1 MEWDRAVRVLYIED
15 TAVNVAL
22 VSAILRRRPAVQL
35 RVAGTGEEGV
45 AAALADGPALVLLD
59 LHLPDI
65 DGHEVLRRLRADPAT
80 EGTPVVVVSADAA
93 TDARERVLA
102 AGPIASWPSPWGWP
116 TCSPW
121 STNWRLSRRWRGP
134 RSPGLPFGSAARR
147 SRWPAWAWVVGAR
160 RHMPAPSRLRATPRA
175 VVRARLRRAPADP
188 FPQARAGRRYV
199 PGRGTAIV
207 VGARGAATG
216 APGDPSARVGHRS
229 CTSGPR
235 RRGRDSPC
243 HGTAKP

>member
-1 MEWDRAVRVLYIED
+1 MEWERAVRVLYIED

-65 DGHEVLRRLRADPAT
+65 DDGHEVLRRLRADPAT

-102 AGPIASWPSPWGWP
+102 AG
-116 TCSPW
+116 
-121 STNWRLSRRWRGP
+121 
-134 RSPGLPFGSAARR
+134 
-147 SRWPAWAWVVGAR
+147 
-160 RHMPAPSRLRATPRA
+160 
-175 VVRARLRRAPADP
+175 ADR
-188 FPQARAGRRYV
+188 FL
-199 PGRGTAIV
+199 
-207 VGARGAATG
+207 
-216 APGDPSARVGHRS
+216 
-229 CTSGPR
+229 
-235 RRGRDSPC
+235 
-243 HGTAKP
+243 AKPLGMADLLAAVDELAA

>member
-1 MEWDRAVRVLYIED
+1 MEWERAVRVLYIED

-102 AGPIASWPSPWGWP
+102 AG
-116 TCSPW
+116 
-121 STNWRLSRRWRGP
+121 
-134 RSPGLPFGSAARR
+134 
-147 SRWPAWAWVVGAR
+147 
-160 RHMPAPSRLRATPRA
+160 
-175 VVRARLRRAPADP
+175 ADR
-188 FPQARAGRRYV
+188 FL
-199 PGRGTAIV
+199 
-207 VGARGAATG
+207 
-216 APGDPSARVGHRS
+216 
-229 CTSGPR
+229 
-235 RRGRDSPC
+235 
-243 HGTAKP
+243 AKPLGMADLLAAVDELAA